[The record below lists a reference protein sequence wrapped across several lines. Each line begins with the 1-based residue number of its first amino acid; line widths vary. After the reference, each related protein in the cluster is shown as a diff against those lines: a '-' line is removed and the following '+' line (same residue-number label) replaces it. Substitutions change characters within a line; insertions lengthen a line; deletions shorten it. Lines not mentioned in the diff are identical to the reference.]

1 MITTSS
7 ATRSASGSSWVV
19 SSDARAPVAQVGD
32 DLAHRDAALGVDPG
46 GGLVE
51 EHHVGPAH
59 DGERQR
65 QALLLAPRQPP
76 PRRAGHGAQAHQ
88 VEQRLGVLGVVV
100 VVGEQRAGRGAG
112 P

>member
-1 MITTSS
+1 MMTTSS

-19 SSDARAPVAQVGD
+19 STTHAPRVAQLGD
-32 DLAHRDAALGVDPG
+32 DLAHGHAALGVDPG

-51 EHHVGPAH
+51 EHHLGPAH
-59 DGERQR
+59 EGEGQR

-76 PRRAGHGAQAHQ
+76 PRCAGHAAQAHQ

-100 VVGEQRAGRGAG
+100 VVGEEPRARAAA